1 MLGYL
6 CHAQV
11 APQVR
16 YTMFDKT
23 FFPVLTSVFL
33 FAACTNGERG
43 GDDTSKPNHTMD
55 NHSSARPNEAVIKH
69 LDLDIAVDMEEQRIS
84 GSASYDLEVYSGSSI
99 SLDTDG
105 GLEVLGVTDGGG
117 NSLDFT
123 LGEETSLGRSLV
135 VDLPSGTERI
145 TVRYRTGAGAKALQW
160 LAPNQTQGGKHPF
173 LFTQGQAILTR
184 TWIPVQDSPGIRFT
198 YSAKVSV
205 PRELMAVMSATNEQ
219 GRNATGTYSFAMKHP
234 IPAYLIALAVGDLAF
249 KPLGERTGVYAEPA
263 MLDKAAW
270 EFADTEAMLAAS
282 EKLYGAYRWGRYD
295 ILVLPPSF
303 PFGGMENPM
312 LTFATPTIIAG
323 DRSLTALIAHE
334 MAHSWSG
341 NLVTNATWND
351 FWLNEGFTV
360 YFENR
365 ICEAIYGE
373 DYARMHHL
381 LGHQDLLAT
390 MARLEKG
397 EHPEDTHLRLS
408 LEGRDPDEGMTDIA
422 YEKGFAFLKLIESK
436 VGRERFD
443 AFLRNYFDTFAF
455 QSMTTDRFLE
465 HLNSDLLVPSNVSVD
480 ITSWVDG
487 PGLPADVIVPV
498 SDRFEKV
505 EAAIDSWLAGTPAS
519 QLATQEW
526 TTHEW
531 LHFLRTLPSEMD
543 VQRMSELDK
552 AFKFTQSGNSEVLA
566 AWLGIAIAND
576 HVAAY
581 DRLDT
586 FLTTV
591 GRRKFLVPLYT
602 QLVASERGRVM
613 AQTIYAKARP
623 NYHTVSV
630 RTIDELLDRKGASG
644 PVLF

>member
-1 MLGYL
+1 MFIKTLLALSSTVLLIACGSEDGSAELGTDPLY
-6 CHAQV
+6 
-11 APQVR
+11 
-16 YTMFDKT
+16 
-23 FFPVLTSVFL
+23 S
-33 FAACTNGERG
+33 
-43 GDDTSKPNHTMD
+43 MD
-55 NHSSARPNEAVIKH
+55 HHSSARPQEAVIKH
-69 LDLDIAVDMEEQRIS
+69 LDLDIVVDMDEQRIT
-84 GSASYDLEVYSGSSI
+84 GSASYDLGLYSGNSI
-99 SLDTDG
+99 ALDTDG
-105 GLEVLGVTDGGG
+105 GLEVLGVSDRVG

-123 LGEETSLGRSLV
+123 MADDTLLGRPLV
-135 VDLPSGTERI
+135 VQLPNGTDRI
-145 TVRYRTGAGAKALQW
+145 TIQYRTGAGAKALQW
-160 LAPNQTQGGKHPF
+160 LAPRQTQGGEHPF

-184 TWIPVQDSPGIRFT
+184 TWIPIQDSPGIRFT
-198 YSAKVSV
+198 YSAKVTV
-205 PRELMAVMSATNEQ
+205 PQELMAVMSATNVQE
-219 GRNATGTYSFAMKHP
+219 RNTTGVYSFTMAQP

-249 KPLGERTGVYAEPA
+249 KPLGDRSGVYAEPA
-263 MLDKAAW
+263 MVEKAVW
-270 EFADTEAMLAAS
+270 EFADTENMLVAA
-282 EKLYGAYRWGRYD
+282 EELYGEYRWGRYD

-365 ICEAIYGE
+365 ICEAIYGAE
-373 DYARMHHL
+373 YARMLHV
-381 LGHQDLLAT
+381 LGHQDLVGT
-390 MARLEKG
+390 VMRLQKG
-397 EHPEDTHLRLS
+397 AHPEDTHLRLS

-422 YEKGFAFLKLIESK
+422 YEKGFAFLKLVESK

-443 AFLRNYFDTFAF
+443 VFLREYFDMFAF

-465 HLNSDLLVPSNVSVD
+465 HLNAELLVPENVEMD
-480 ITSWVDG
+480 IASWVDG
-487 PGLPADVIVPV
+487 PGLPKDLIVPV

-505 EAAIDSWLAGTPAS
+505 ETAIASWNAGTAAS
-519 QLATQEW
+519 KLTTQQW

-531 LHFLRTLPSEMD
+531 LHFLRNLPAGLGLE
-543 VQRMSELDK
+543 RMAELDG
-552 AFKFTQSGNSEVLA
+552 AFNFTDTGNSEILA
-566 AWLGIAIAND
+566 AWLDISLVND
-576 HVAAY
+576 YVASY
-581 DRLDT
+581 DRLDS

-602 QLVASERGRVM
+602 RMLDSERGRVM
-613 AQTIYAKARP
+613 AQTIYTKARP

-630 RTIDELLDRKGASG
+630 RTIDELLDWKSGGG